1 MKQTIFEIFYDK
13 EKSGFLYKID
23 DYFITS
29 LIVLNIIAVI
39 AETFESLHQEY
50 YSFFFYFELFS
61 VIAFSIEYFL
71 RIWVSDIRFP
81 HLGKIA
87 SRFRYIFSIMGLVDL
102 LAILPFYLHLIFMV
116 DGSLAR
122 IIRLFR
128 LFRIFKISHYSN
140 ALNLLFS
147 VIAEKRKELIVTIAT
162 IFILLLFSSALM
174 FELEKEVQPD
184 QFPNIF
190 ATFWWAIA
198 TLTTIGYGDVYPI
211 TAGGKL
217 LAALTAIFGIGLVAI
232 PTGLLSAGFLT
243 KITRDRK
250 DICPHCGKYIHHK
263 Y

>member
-29 LIVLNIIAVI
+29 LIILNIIAVM
-39 AETFESLHQEY
+39 AETFESLHVKYETY
-50 YSFFFYFELFS
+50 FYAFEIFS
-61 VIAFSIEYFL
+61 VFSFTLEYIL
-71 RIWVSDIRFP
+71 RIWVSDLRFP
-81 HLGKIA
+81 RYGKVK
-87 SRFRYIFSIMGLVDL
+87 SRLKYIFSIMGLVDL
-102 LAILPFYLHLIFMV
+102 LAILPFYLHFILKV

-122 IIRLFR
+122 IFRLFR

-147 VIAEKRKELIVTIAT
+147 VFAEKKKELIVTIAT

-174 FELEKEVQPD
+174 FELENAVQPD

-243 KITRDRK
+243 KITLEK
-250 DICPHCGKYIHHK
+250 EEICPHCGKNVHNKH
-263 Y
+263 